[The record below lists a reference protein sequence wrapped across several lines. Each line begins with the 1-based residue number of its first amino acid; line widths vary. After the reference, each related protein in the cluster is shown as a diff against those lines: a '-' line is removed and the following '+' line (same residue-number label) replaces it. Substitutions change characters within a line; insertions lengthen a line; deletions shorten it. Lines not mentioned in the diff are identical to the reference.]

1 MPAQLNAGDT
11 AWVMVSAALV
21 MLMIPGLALFYG
33 GMVRVKSVLNMLM
46 MSVTCLA
53 VVTVVWV
60 LYGYSLAFGPDAFG
74 GLIGTLKHA
83 GMDGVGVG
91 QLTGSI
97 PTLVF
102 ASFQLMF
109 AAITAALLSGSIA
122 DRARFGA
129 WIVFVAVWVTVVYF
143 PIAHWV
149 FYSDAGHGGWIV
161 DHLHTLDLA
170 GGTVVE
176 INSGASGL
184 ALALVLG
191 PRLGFKRDPMR
202 PHSLPLVVLGAGLL
216 WFGWFGFNAGS
227 ALASGGQAG
236 MAFLDTQV
244 AGATG
249 VIGWLLM
256 EKWRDGRATTLGA
269 VSGAIA
275 GLVAITPACGSVNP
289 MGALLIGVLAGM
301 ASSYAVGL
309 KFKLGY
315 DDSLDVAGV
324 HGIGGI
330 VGMVLIGL
338 LATASVT
345 GHARGLFYGGGL
357 TQLGRQ
363 VLAAVAVGAYAFV
376 VSWLIAKAI
385 DRFMGFRVTRDDE
398 LAGLDL
404 LVHGES
410 AYDLGTHTMALGHR
424 LAGHSLLSG
433 HHDEPRES
441 AREEPMVE
449 AAAGAATRASAPEP
463 DDEAR
468 TSR

>member
-1 MPAQLNAGDT
+1 VPDGFSAGDT
-11 AWVMVSAALV
+11 AWVLVSAALV

-33 GMVRVKSVLNMLM
+33 GMVRVKSALNMLM

-74 GLIGTLKHA
+74 GLIGTLRDA
-83 GMDGVGVG
+83 GMAGVGVHE
-91 QLTGSI
+91 LTGSV
-97 PTLVF
+97 PTLAF

-122 DRARFGA
+122 DRAKFTA
-129 WIVFVAVWVTVVYF
+129 WLVFVAVWVTVVYF
-143 PIAHWV
+143 PVAHWV
-149 FYSDAGHGGWIV
+149 FDAGNGRNGGWIV

-227 ALASGGQAG
+227 ALASGGLAS
-236 MAFLDTQV
+236 MAFINTQV
-244 AGATG
+244 AGAAA
-249 VIGWLLM
+249 VLGWLAV
-256 EKWRDGRATTLGA
+256 EKRRDGHATTLGA
-269 VSGAIA
+269 VSGAVA
-275 GLVAITPACGSVNP
+275 GLVGITPACGSVNP
-289 MGALLIGVLAGM
+289 LGALLIGLLAGV
-301 ASSYAVGL
+301 ACAYAVGL
-309 KFKLGY
+309 KFRYGY

-330 VGMVLIGL
+330 VGTLLIGL
-338 LATASVT
+338 LATAAVT
-345 GHARGLFYGGGL
+345 GGPRGLFYGGGL

-363 VLAAVAVGAYAFV
+363 FVAVLVVGAYAFAVTWV
-376 VSWLIAKAI
+376 VAKAI
-385 DRFMGFRVTRDDE
+385 DRVLGFRVSRDDE

-410 AYDLGTHTMALGHR
+410 AYDLGAHTAGLGHR
-424 LAGHSLLSG
+424 LPGHGNTADVTAAAASDGRKAG
-433 HHDEPRES
+433 S
-441 AREEPMVE
+441 ARIRP
-449 AAAGAATRASAPEP
+449 
-463 DDEAR
+463 
-468 TSR
+468 

>member
-1 MPAQLNAGDT
+1 MPSGFSAGDT

-33 GMVRVKSVLNMLM
+33 GMVRVKSALNMLM

-74 GLIGTLKHA
+74 GLIGSLKHA
-83 GMDGVGVG
+83 GMAGVGIHD
-91 QLTGSI
+91 LTGSI

-122 DRARFGA
+122 DRAKFGA
-129 WIVFVAVWVTVVYF
+129 WLLFVIAWVTVVYF
-143 PIAHWV
+143 PVAHWV
-149 FYSDAGHGGWIV
+149 FDSQGWIAA
-161 DHLHTLDLA
+161 HLHALDLA

-191 PRLGFKRDPMR
+191 PRLGFKKDPMR

-227 ALASGGQAG
+227 ALASGGLAG
-236 MAFLDTQV
+236 MAFLNTQV
-244 AGATG
+244 AGAAA
-249 VIGWLLM
+249 VLGWIAV
-256 EKWRDGRATTLGA
+256 EKRRDGHATTLGA
-269 VSGAIA
+269 VSGAVA
-275 GLVAITPACGSVNP
+275 GLVGITPACGSVNP
-289 MGALLIGVLAGM
+289 LGALLIGALAGV
-301 ASSYAVGL
+301 ACSYAVGL
-309 KFKLGY
+309 KYRLGY

-324 HGIGGI
+324 HGVGGI
-330 VGMVLIGL
+330 VGTLLIGV
-338 LATASVT
+338 LATAAVT
-345 GHARGLFYGGGL
+345 GHARGLLYGGGL
-357 TQLGRQ
+357 DQLGRQ
-363 VLAAVAVGAYAFV
+363 TVAVLVVGAYAFV
-376 VSWLIAKAI
+376 VSWLLAKGV
-385 DRFMGFRVTRDDE
+385 DRLVGFRVSRDDE

-410 AYDLGTHTMALGHR
+410 AYDLGAHTAGIGHR
-424 LAGHSLLSG
+424 IAGHSQHGASS
-433 HHDEPRES
+433 HD
-441 AREEPMVE
+441 ARGLASDEH
-449 AAAGAATRASAPEP
+449 GTASATIRP
-463 DDEAR
+463 
-468 TSR
+468 